1 MNNDDLKR
9 TIKKICPFVK
19 RYEFYKNTI
28 IYKDE
33 NEKKHVIKSNENNIL
48 DIYNYLNSR
57 GFGYLPRLEYC
68 DDKTYYIILT
78 NEGDI
83 YLSDNNDFME
93 FANMI
98 IDRSMYDFDT
108 KINENDYLLTLST
121 CYNKTDRM
129 VIHAKLIKKETK

>member
-1 MNNDDLKR
+1 MFGSLRFILNNGW
-9 TIKKICPFVK
+9 INN
-19 RYEFYKNTI
+19 KN
-28 IYKDE
+28 
-33 NEKKHVIKSNENNIL
+33 NFVIKISTEKENSMWQIVSVYHIPVTS
-48 DIYNYLNSR
+48 DYL
-57 GFGYLPRLEYC
+57 
-68 DDKTYYIILT
+68 IT
-78 NEGDI
+78 NFT
-83 YLSDNNDFME
+83 DNNDFME